1 MYLLLLLVVVVVVVI
16 HHHGFPVLCMYLGNA
31 QYVWY
36 RYSIY
41 SSHLRLSKKSPRFDA
56 CEGVVGRYSALD
68 AAGAGIPLTRCDQSL
83 LMNGLPFDF
92 LLFGYEE
99 FILSSPLSIHTAVVF
114 MKGRYRENLQ
124 LPYVA

>member
-1 MYLLLLLVVVVVVVI
+1 MYLLLVLVVVVVVI
-16 HHHGFPVLCMYLGNA
+16 HHHGFSCIMYVPYLGNA

-56 CEGVVGRYSALD
+56 CEGVIGRYSALE

-83 LMNGLPFDF
+83 LMNDLPFDF

-99 FILSSPLSIHTAVVF
+99 FILSSPLYTYC
-114 MKGRYRENLQ
+114 RRLYER
-124 LPYVA
+124 

>member
-1 MYLLLLLVVVVVVVI
+1 
-16 HHHGFPVLCMYLGNA
+16 MYLGNA

-56 CEGVVGRYSALD
+56 CEGVVGRYSALE

-83 LMNGLPFDF
+83 LMNDLPFDF

-99 FILSSPLSIHTAVVF
+99 FILSSPLLSIHTAVVF
-114 MKGRYRENLQ
+114 MNGRYRENLQ

>member
-1 MYLLLLLVVVVVVVI
+1 
-16 HHHGFPVLCMYLGNA
+16 MYLGNA
-31 QYVWY
+31 QDVWY

-83 LMNGLPFDF
+83 LMNDLPFDF

-99 FILSSPLSIHTAVVF
+99 FILSSPLLSIHTAVVF
-114 MKGRYRENLQ
+114 MKGRYRENIQ

>member
-1 MYLLLLLVVVVVVVI
+1 
-16 HHHGFPVLCMYLGNA
+16 MYLGNA
-31 QYVWY
+31 QDVWY

-99 FILSSPLSIHTAVVF
+99 FILSSPLYTYCRRLYERS
-114 MKGRYRENLQ
+114 GRYREDLQ